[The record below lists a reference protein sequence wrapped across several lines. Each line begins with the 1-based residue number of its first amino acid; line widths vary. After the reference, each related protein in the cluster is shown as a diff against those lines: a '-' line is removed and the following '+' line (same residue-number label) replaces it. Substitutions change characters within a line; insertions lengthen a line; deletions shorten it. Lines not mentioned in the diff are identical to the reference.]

1 MINKRDKDLLIL
13 LISRPWSIAISRRD
27 NQLRLHHLMQPLLKS
42 NSGGSSSLNRIF
54 LKNSTIWK
62 YWNYF

>member
-27 NQLRLHHLMQPLLKS
+27 NQLKKRLHHLMQPLLKS
-42 NSGGSSSLNRIF
+42 NSGEAVL
-54 LKNSTIWK
+54 L
-62 YWNYF
+62 

>member
-27 NQLRLHHLMQPLLKS
+27 IKEKR
-42 NSGGSSSLNRIF
+42 GCI
-54 LKNSTIWK
+54 I
-62 YWNYF
+62 

>member
-27 NQLRLHHLMQPLLKS
+27 NQEAASFDAALFLKS
-42 NSGGSSSLNRIF
+42 NSGGSSSL
-54 LKNSTIWK
+54 
-62 YWNYF
+62 

>member
-27 NQLRLHHLMQPLLKS
+27 NQKEAAS
-42 NSGGSSSLNRIF
+42 FDAASFFKI
-54 LKNSTIWK
+54 
-62 YWNYF
+62 